1 MLYVADA
8 VDKVDYNLLTTLS
21 TILYPMNIAYL
32 FVIN

>member
-21 TILYPMNIAYL
+21 TILYP
-32 FVIN
+32 INHSIFICD